1 MCGYQRTFEKI
12 PVVMAEGYH
21 LYPYRTQKLSPPALM
36 VLGWQ
41 RPGRVGRCRIN
52 VYDERSVDFIQQGVR
67 LFPPL
72 FSHIGINAI
81 QHIYTYLL
89 SPYLISFPHLWL
101 MCLLIYGLLPMIYVF
116 TKSTHFVNDMN

>member
-1 MCGYQRTFEKI
+1 MCSYQRTFGKI

-52 VYDERSVDFIQQGVR
+52 VYDERSVDFTIDSAFV
-67 LFPPL
+67 LFL
-72 FSHIGINAI
+72 YIDINAI

-89 SPYLISFPHLWL
+89 SLYLICFPYLWL

>member
-52 VYDERSVDFIQQGVR
+52 VYDERSVDFIQQRVR
-67 LFPPL
+67 PFLYVL
-72 FSHIGINAI
+72 
-81 QHIYTYLL
+81 YLTL
-89 SPYLISFPHLWL
+89 
-101 MCLLIYGLLPMIYVF
+101 
-116 TKSTHFVNDMN
+116 

>member
-52 VYDERSVDFIQQGVR
+52 VYDERSVDFTIDSAFV
-67 LFPPL
+67 F
-72 FSHIGINAI
+72 FIHFNF
-81 QHIYTYLL
+81 
-89 SPYLISFPHLWL
+89 ISFANLNISSKQFHSYLQAL
-101 MCLLIYGLLPMIYVF
+101 NELLFYWRKLL
-116 TKSTHFVNDMN
+116 

>member
-52 VYDERSVDFIQQGVR
+52 VYDERSVDSLISSAFVSFFYVDISSIQY
-67 LFPPL
+67 
-72 FSHIGINAI
+72 
-81 QHIYTYLL
+81 IYTYLI
-89 SPYLISFPHLWL
+89 SPYLINFPLSRIKHFF
-101 MCLLIYGLLPMIYVF
+101 IYELLPLLYVF

>member
-52 VYDERSVDFIQQGVR
+52 VYDERSVD
-67 LFPPL
+67 
-72 FSHIGINAI
+72 S
-81 QHIYTYLL
+81 
-89 SPYLISFPHLWL
+89 LISSAFVSFFSLDSA
-101 MCLLIYGLLPMIYVF
+101 F
-116 TKSTHFVNDMN
+116 TLYDL

>member
-52 VYDERSVDFIQQGVR
+52 VYDERSVDFTIDSAFV
-67 LFPPL
+67 LFYMYFILLYSSTISL
-72 FSHIGINAI
+72 FGLSF
-81 QHIYTYLL
+81 YLL
-89 SPYLISFPHLWL
+89 LDYILSL
-101 MCLLIYGLLPMIYVF
+101 G
-116 TKSTHFVNDMN
+116 

>member
-1 MCGYQRTFEKI
+1 MCSYQRTFEKI

-52 VYDERSVDFIQQGVR
+52 VYDERTVDFTIDSAFV
-67 LFPPL
+67 LFYMYFILLYSSTISL
-72 FSHIGINAI
+72 FGLSF
-81 QHIYTYLL
+81 YLL
-89 SPYLISFPHLWL
+89 LDYILSL
-101 MCLLIYGLLPMIYVF
+101 G
-116 TKSTHFVNDMN
+116 